1 MMAKKA
7 AEKAKKEAIEKRQR
21 DLEYKKMSSIPQWKR
36 QLIENRKA
44 EDPQKYGK
52 ICSTYG
58 STSNLTVSSPPPT
71 DISSTQAMGVGGIT
85 EDHPRYSD
93 SERRDGTTIED
104 NLQEESTSE

>member
-44 EDPQKYGK
+44 EDPQK
-52 ICSTYG
+52 
-58 STSNLTVSSPPPT
+58 
-71 DISSTQAMGVGGIT
+71 
-85 EDHPRYSD
+85 
-93 SERRDGTTIED
+93 
-104 NLQEESTSE
+104 